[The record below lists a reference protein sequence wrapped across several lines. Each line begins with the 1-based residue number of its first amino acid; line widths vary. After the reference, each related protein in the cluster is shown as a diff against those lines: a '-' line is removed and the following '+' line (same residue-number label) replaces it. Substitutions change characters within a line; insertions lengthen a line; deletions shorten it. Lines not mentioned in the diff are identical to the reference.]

1 MKYSGIFLAICLAMA
16 TLTGCMRLFHP
27 QATEIYNQAKGPNAR
42 QTALTLVGLMQASA
56 QQAKTEP
63 GESQGLENL
72 HNQFHAF
79 HQSLCDFSE
88 EQQATTAYE
97 QAVTLNQELKTV
109 FHRLWK
115 FKNDDSLRTIHLDLM
130 LSRIRELHSVL
141 QTIPG

>member
-1 MKYSGIFLAICLAMA
+1 MKYRAMLLVTWVA
-16 TLTGCMRLFHP
+16 LLSLTGCMGLFHP
-27 QATEIYNQAKGPNAR
+27 QAKEIYSQAKGPNAQ
-42 QTALTLVGLMQASA
+42 QTALTLVGLMESSA
-56 QQAKTEP
+56 QQAKTEL

-79 HQSLCDFSE
+79 HHSLCDFSE

-97 QAVTLNQELKTV
+97 QAVTLNKELQTV

-115 FKNDDSLRTIHLDLM
+115 FKNDTSLRTVHLDLM

-141 QTIPG
+141 QAMPV